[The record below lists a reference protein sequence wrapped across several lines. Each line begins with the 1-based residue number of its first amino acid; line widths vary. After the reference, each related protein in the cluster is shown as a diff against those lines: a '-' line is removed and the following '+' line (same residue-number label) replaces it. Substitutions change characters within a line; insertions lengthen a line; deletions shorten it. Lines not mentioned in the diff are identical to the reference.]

1 MLLVFMKNHP
11 LYILGFSALVGL
23 TACGGG
29 GADSSS
35 AAANPAEPTLADTGA
50 PTLTPSAADPN
61 AVITTAIAT
70 FDLRWGRQA
79 TPTVLASTDDVQIQV
94 VADKMAI
101 QLEGTASVIYPPMD
115 WAIKVNQMR
124 SLGKTESTMQSLW
137 IAPDVK
143 VAWAQGWTGSGVKTG
158 IIDDFTASEASEFL
172 RLSGE
177 TGCKSA
183 PLPSGSGSLCSTSS
197 VPTFSLTHGDQVSLI
212 SGGTKS
218 TFTGK
223 VYENGSFTAS
233 GDSGTFTGLADV
245 NVTFTKPFYGVAKDA
260 QVVRSDFL
268 TYQQHTNGLF
278 SILKEWATGTDRRS
292 QLYNERKVINLS
304 LSASSSDPAINK
316 RIFDAQLPFAS
327 TSTTPDAVFVKA
339 AGNASCVASEPDCD
353 PINAVFQSAPTYKG
367 KTLLVGAL
375 DQAGGRLAGYS
386 NKAGTYA
393 DRFVVAD
400 GRGTRVIDGTYE
412 VGTSFAAPRVAGYVA
427 IVRQKFPNLSAADAA
442 KLILDTAVWNPA
454 WGAKTPATQAIYG
467 QGEANLARALAPV
480 GALR

>member
-1 MLLVFMKNHP
+1 MKNHA
-11 LYILGFSALVGL
+11 LHILIFSALVGL
-23 TACGGG
+23 AACGGG

-35 AAANPAEPTLADTGA
+35 AASNPAVPTPADTGA

-61 AVITTAIAT
+61 TFINTATAS

-79 TPTVLASTDDVQIQV
+79 TSTVLASPADVQIQV
-94 VADKMAI
+94 IADKMAI
-101 QLEGTASVIYPPMD
+101 QLEGTAVVVYPAMD
-115 WAIKVNQMR
+115 WAIKVNEMR
-124 SLGKTESTMQSLW
+124 SLGKTESAMQSLW
-137 IAPDVK
+137 IAPEVK
-143 VAWAQGWTGSGVKTG
+143 AAWAQGWTGFGVKTG
-158 IIDDFTASEASEFL
+158 IIDDFTPSDASEFL
-172 RLSGE
+172 RLNGK
-177 TGCKSA
+177 TGCKPA
-183 PLPSGSGSLCSTSS
+183 ALPSGNATLCSTQS

-212 SGGTKS
+212 VGGTKS
-218 TFTGK
+218 VFAGK
-223 VYENGSFTAS
+223 SYENGSFTAT
-233 GDSGTFTGLADV
+233 GDSGIYSGLADV
-245 NVTFTKPFYGVAKDA
+245 SVNFSKPFYGVAKDA

-278 SILKEWATGTDRRS
+278 SILKEWGAGTDQRS

-304 LSASSSDPAINK
+304 LSTSGTDPVVNK
-316 RIFDAQLPFAS
+316 RIFDTQLPYAS

-353 PINAVFQSAPTYKG
+353 PINAVFQSAPAYKG

-375 DQAGGRLAGYS
+375 DQAGGRLASYS
-386 NKAGTYA
+386 NTAGTYA

>member
-1 MLLVFMKNHP
+1 MKNHA
-11 LYILGFSALVGL
+11 LHILSFSVVVGL

-29 GADSSS
+29 DSSPS
-35 AAANPAEPTLADTGA
+35 APAPADAGA

-61 AVITTAIAT
+61 TLVNTATGT

-79 TPTVLASTDDVQIQV
+79 APTLLASPDDVQIQV
-94 VADKMAI
+94 IANKMAI
-101 QLEGTASVIYPPMD
+101 QLEGTAGVIYPVVD
-115 WAIKVNQMR
+115 WTINVNQTR
-124 SLGKTESTMQSLW
+124 SSGKTESAMQSLW
-137 IAPDVK
+137 VAPEVK
-143 VAWAQGWTGSGVKTG
+143 AAWAQGWTGSGIKTG
-158 IIDDFTASEASEFL
+158 IIDDFTPSEASEFL
-172 RLSGE
+172 RMDGD
-177 TGCKSA
+177 TGCKPA
-183 PLPSGSGSLCSTSS
+183 PLPSGNVTLCSTRS
-197 VPTFSLTHGDQVSLI
+197 VPAFSLTHGDQVSLI
-212 SGGTKS
+212 SGGNKS
-218 TFTGK
+218 VFSGK
-223 VYENGSFTAS
+223 VYENGSFTAAA
-233 GDSGTFTGLADV
+233 DSGTYSGLADV
-245 NVTFTKPFYGVAKDA
+245 SVTFSKPFYGVAKDA

-278 SILKEWATGTDRRS
+278 SILKEWAAGTDQRS

-304 LSASSSDPAINK
+304 LSGSSSDPVVNK
-316 RIFDAQLPFAS
+316 RIFDTQLPYAS

-339 AGNASCVASEPDCD
+339 AGNASCVASAPDCD
-353 PINAVFQSAPTYKG
+353 PINAVFQNAPAYKG

-386 NKAGTYA
+386 NKAGAYA
-393 DRFVVAD
+393 ERFVVAD
-400 GRGTRVIDGTYE
+400 GRGTRVIDGSYE

-454 WGAKTPATQAIYG
+454 WGAKTAATQAIYG